1 MADEYYP
8 PVEAE
13 PASAERESSGA
24 EENMGDTALLPKAL
38 FEDYCKEGDI
48 ERFEIVKIYDDE
60 VEVRKVG
67 KEKPKT
73 EASPESQLD
82 AMAREEY

>member
-1 MADEYYP
+1 MADEYYH

-13 PASAERESSGA
+13 PASAEQASEGQ
-24 EENMGDTALLPKAL
+24 EENMGDTALLPKSL
-38 FEDYCKEGDI
+38 FQDYCKEGDI

-67 KEKPKT
+67 KDKTKT
-73 EASPESQLD
+73 EASPEDQLD
-82 AMAREEY
+82 AMAT